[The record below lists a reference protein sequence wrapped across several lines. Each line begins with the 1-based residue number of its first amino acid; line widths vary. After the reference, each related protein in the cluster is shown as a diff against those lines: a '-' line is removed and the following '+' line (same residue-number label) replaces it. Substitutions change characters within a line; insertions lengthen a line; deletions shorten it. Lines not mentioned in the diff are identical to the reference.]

1 MDLEGVISILKDY
14 VNTDRQI
21 RNHKT
26 ESDFEQFCETTCIAI
41 DVVLEVIETY
51 KEYFEGFKKDNN

>member
-1 MDLEGVISILKDY
+1 MIEVEGAIAILKDY

-21 RNHKT
+21 RNHRT

-41 DVVLEVIETY
+41 ETVLNELETY
-51 KEYFEGFKKDNN
+51 KEYFKGFKQGN

>member
-1 MDLEGVISILKDY
+1 MNVEDAILILKDY

-21 RNHKT
+21 RNHRI

-41 DVVLEVIETY
+41 DVVLEAIETY